1 MGRGHLPV
9 GHLARLVGEERE
21 MERLGNACQ
30 QVREVEAGGGG
41 VNRIAAE
48 DQKGLDR
55 AGLDRGAEIGK
66 LRGGLGAGLADG
78 NGRAEIAKGGIDPDD
93 EGADRGGLLRADKDK
108 ALTLCGEEIV
118 GHSLDPGGIE
128 GDTGAL
134 EGRGKGL
141 EAGIPGLGGD
151 SGGDRGGEVAVFR
164 GPDAEAVVGHAA
176 GDGEVVLRHVETV
189 HRPLGIA
196 ALGKAVGETEAAL
209 GGVQEIAADREDHI
223 GFGHIARGTGSGAEH
238 GVEGLLRAA

>member
-9 GHLARLVGEERE
+9 GHLARLIGEDRE
-21 MERLGNACQ
+21 VERLGDVCQ
-30 QVREVEAGGGG
+30 QVCEVEVRRGS
-41 VNRIAAE
+41 VSRIAAE
-48 DQKGLDR
+48 DQEGLDR

-93 EGADRGGLLRADKDK
+93 EGADRGGLLRADKDQ
-108 ALTLCGEEIV
+108 ALPLRGEKII

-134 EGRGKGL
+134 VSRGKGL

-151 SGGDRGGEVAVFR
+151 RGGDRGGEVAVFR

-196 ALGKAVGETEAAL
+196 SLGKAVGEAEPAL
-209 GGVQEIAADREDHI
+209 SGVQEITADREDDI
-223 GFGHIARGTGSGAEH
+223 GLGHIASGTGSGAEQ
-238 GVEGLLRAA
+238 GVEGLLRSA